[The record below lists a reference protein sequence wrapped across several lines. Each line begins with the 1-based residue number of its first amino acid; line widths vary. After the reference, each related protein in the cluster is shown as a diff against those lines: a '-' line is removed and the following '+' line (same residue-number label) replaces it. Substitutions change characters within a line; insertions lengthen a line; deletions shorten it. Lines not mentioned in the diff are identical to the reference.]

1 MPRHVHAK
9 PLLRPLELTDHLRG
23 LFYLV
28 RSHPPG
34 GLAEEALKILNQQ
47 QWSAC
52 LMIRAALRPT
62 ATHRSP
68 APSSSQESQGNRTLE
83 DRVWLYFFFGGDTP
97 TTEKVV
103 RLPAR
108 AGVAAARGLCWKRW
122 WCIIERRRSTKAAAF
137 LSSMQHASTSS
148 VMWSLYVVCSCFPS
162 RAQIKE
168 SGYIYL
174 SYSLLLV
181 KTCWCRIY

>member
-52 LMIRAALRPT
+52 LMIRAALCPT

-83 DRVWLYFFFGGDTP
+83 DRVWLYFFFGVWYADLG
-97 TTEKVV
+97 E
-103 RLPAR
+103 
-108 AGVAAARGLCWKRW
+108 GG
-122 WCIIERRRSTKAAAF
+122 
-137 LSSMQHASTSS
+137 STSS
-148 VMWSLYVVCSCFPS
+148 SGRRSCSARSVLKEVMMHHRKEKIHESSCFSLQHATREHVERHVVPLCCMFVLPLKS
-162 RAQIKE
+162 PNKRIRL
-168 SGYIYL
+168 YIFIIQP
-174 SYSLLLV
+174 LV
-181 KTCWCRIY
+181 G